1 MSVGQIFHCVLPH
14 SGLLWSCQCL
24 PFIKNGGS
32 SWDRMLPHY
41 LRLWFKLHILRKL
54 APVLF
59 LFWLLPALSV
69 TANCSCVLCLLRGV
83 SSPATHFPYVHL
95 MRWAPLLGWGKRE
108 VFICTTNFH
117 PRFYKIFK
125 SFLSWTWNLLP
136 LIVEMFPLNVYSF
149 SFLGNKLSHC
159 SVSARVTTGPSAFY
173 ANQEGSRVSLT
184 LSRSAEDLAFGNE
197 KGECHLFRRYML
209 VASLITRFLWQLSRL
224 NLWAFDL

>member
-1 MSVGQIFHCVLPH
+1 M
-14 SGLLWSCQCL
+14 
-24 PFIKNGGS
+24 K
-32 SWDRMLPHY
+32 
-41 LRLWFKLHILRKL
+41 
-54 APVLF
+54 
-59 LFWLLPALSV
+59 LSV
-69 TANCSCVLCLLRGV
+69 SAVHKKWWQFLRQDASSLFAALIQATRSSEACSHLISLLAVTCSISVTPNCSCVLCLLKGV
-83 SSPATHFPYVHL
+83 SSSATHFPSVHL
-95 MRWAPLLGWGKRE
+95 MRCAPRLGWGKRE

-184 LSRSAEDLAFGNE
+184 LRGSAEDLAFGN
-197 KGECHLFRRYML
+197 GRRDCHLFRQYML

-224 NLWAFDL
+224 NQWAFDL